1 MNLVR
6 YDPDRH
12 FFALSLLMKEMREE
26 VDQTANID
34 GALAFAARGDIF
46 CAMYFLPEG
55 PAGFIIAQLGRL
67 PWDSRPKVYEQLLFV
82 RHDARSSS
90 AAIRLVQAM
99 EQWASEQARML
110 GHQDIE
116 IQMQQRTGV
125 DPERTR
131 RFFEH
136 AGYQV
141 IGYNTR
147 KHVCQAT

>member
-6 YDPDRH
+6 YTPDRH
-12 FFALSLLMKEMREE
+12 FFALALLMKEMREE
-26 VDQTANID
+26 VEPGADID

-55 PAGFIIAQLGRL
+55 PAGFIIAQVGRR
-67 PWDSRPKVYEQLLFV
+67 PWDVRPKVYEQLLFV
-82 RHDARSSS
+82 RHESRGSS

-99 EQWASEQARML
+99 EQWACEQARLL
-110 GHQDIE
+110 GQPDIE

-131 RFFEH
+131 RFFEY

-147 KHVCQAT
+147 KSVCPAP